1 MKDLSYS
8 QLVAELK
15 DSRRPCI
22 VVVDTL
28 YHNKRSIAQRLQAD
42 AGITPVYPRLN
53 FGPTDA
59 QITRRQREMEKRGDF
74 PVMFCEEYP
83 LAIHWE
89 RAFPC
94 YQLVN
99 DKQQSI
105 FDRIQK
111 ENDWVRS
118 APTKAEQHQRGQQ
131 LLDNAFGELGKTMG
145 KMAEESRL
153 ISKELD
159 EKAARIIETQ
169 DKAGFEQLKQDYS
182 KESIT
187 RRFLR
192 RVFGGKA

>member
-1 MKDLSYS
+1 MKDLNYS

-15 DSRRPCI
+15 ASRRPCS

-28 YHNKRSIAQRLQAD
+28 YHNKRNTAQRLLAD
-42 AGITPVYPRLN
+42 VGITPVYPRLN

-59 QITRRQREMEKRGDF
+59 QITRRQREMEKRDDF

-94 YQLVN
+94 YLLVN
-99 DKQQSI
+99 DNQQAI

-131 LLDNAFGELGKTMG
+131 QLDKAFGELGKAMG
-145 KMAEESRL
+145 KMAEESRQ
-153 ISKELD
+153 ISQELD
-159 EKAARIIETQ
+159 EKAVRIIEKQ
-169 DKAGFEQLKQDYS
+169 DKAGFEQLEQDYS
-182 KESIT
+182 
-187 RRFLR
+187 
-192 RVFGGKA
+192 